1 MSLELSDE
9 FESDFEEDDEETLT
23 IIDDD
28 DDENEKMEDDND
40 IDNINEDEFEN
51 SEDDDEKKDDDDDD
65 DDDDVDIIEIKEK
78 VKINKS
84 KNITVPFITKY
95 EYPKIISIRAQQI
108 ASGSPIYIDIT
119 DIKDKT
125 PMNIAEIEFKE
136 GKLNN
141 MIIKRVLPNGNIE
154 IRKLSELK
162 FYSFY

>member
-51 SEDDDEKKDDDDDD
+51 SEDDDEKKDDED